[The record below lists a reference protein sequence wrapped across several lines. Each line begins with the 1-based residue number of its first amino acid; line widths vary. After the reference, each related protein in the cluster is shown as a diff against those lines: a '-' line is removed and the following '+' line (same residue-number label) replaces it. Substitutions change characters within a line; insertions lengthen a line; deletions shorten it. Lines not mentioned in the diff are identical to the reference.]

1 MSQIRDVMTPAPQ
14 AVAPSTSVRDAARL
28 MAEEGV
34 GPLPV
39 VDEDR
44 LVGIVTDRDLV
55 LRVLA
60 EDRDP
65 DSTTVS
71 EVASEEPVTVQPDD
85 DIDRALRLMA
95 RHQVRRLPV
104 IEAGRLVGI
113 VTKADIAREAP
124 ADQTGEVVEEI
135 SR

>member
-1 MSQIRDVMTPAPQ
+1 MTPAPQ
-14 AVAPSTSVRDAARL
+14 VVAPSTSVRDAARL

-85 DIDRALRLMA
+85 DIDRALQLMA
-95 RHQVRRLPV
+95 QHQVRRLPV

-113 VTKADIAREAP
+113 VTQADIAREAP

-135 SR
+135 SS